1 MTNPATLENHAT
13 RALRALDEED
23 FPQLKQDLRDVLYKE
38 QTAAA
43 SHQFNLAIDMGGADF
58 NVYFDVEAGDDI
70 DEWVV
75 SPGLQAFY
83 QGIEITELFEG
94 SDLDKQIYA
103 RSNEVQ
109 DMIDDAWAEAKIDQY
124 EMSRDD

>member
-13 RALRALDEED
+13 RALRALDEEE

-70 DEWVV
+70 DEWVI
-75 SPGLQAFY
+75 SEGLQAFY

-94 SDLDKQIYA
+94 SDLDEQIYA

>member
-43 SHQFNLAIDMGGADF
+43 LHQFVLAIDMGGADF
-58 NVYFDVEAGDDI
+58 NVYFDVESGDDV

-75 SPGLQAFY
+75 SEGLQAFY
-83 QGIEITELFEG
+83 QGIEITELFDG
-94 SDLDKQIYA
+94 SDLDEQIYA

-109 DMIDDAWAEAKIDQY
+109 EMIDDAWAEAKIDQY

>member
-13 RALRALDEED
+13 RALRALDEQD

-70 DEWVV
+70 DEWVI
-75 SPGLQAFY
+75 SEGLQAFY

-94 SDLDKQIYA
+94 SDLDEQIYA